1 MEPAATTTYDT
12 RQFKAG
18 NSYAVRLSSGA
29 AYPPDTMLT
38 VTRIGQRTIIEPRE
52 ETLEAFGNWLL
63 SLPRSVKIE
72 RMEMDYDPEE
82 KWHDQN

>member
-1 MEPAATTTYDT
+1 MEPAAATIYDT

-38 VTRIGQRTIIEPRE
+38 VTRIGQRTIIEPKDDSMDGFIE
-52 ETLEAFGNWLL
+52 LL
-63 SLPRSVKIE
+63 KKAHTAGTWTRQPTEGRI
-72 RMEMDYDPEE
+72 PE
-82 KWHDQN
+82 DFA

>member
-1 MEPAATTTYDT
+1 MEP
-12 RQFKAG
+12 
-18 NSYAVRLSSGA
+18 
-29 AYPPDTMLT
+29 
-38 VTRIGQRTIIEPRE
+38 EE

-82 KWHDQN
+82 NWAQPEDDKTP

>member
-1 MEPAATTTYDT
+1 MEPAAAITYDT

-38 VTRIGQRTIIEPRE
+38 VTRIGERTIIEPRDDSMDGFIE
-52 ETLEAFGNWLL
+52 LLREAHAAGTWSRQETEGRISEDFA
-63 SLPRSVKIE
+63 
-72 RMEMDYDPEE
+72 
-82 KWHDQN
+82 

>member
-1 MEPAATTTYDT
+1 MEPTAATTYDT

-38 VTRIGQRTIIEPRE
+38 VTRIGQRTIIEPKDDSMDGFIE
-52 ETLEAFGNWLL
+52 LL
-63 SLPRSVKIE
+63 RKAHASGTWTRQPTEGRI
-72 RMEMDYDPEE
+72 PE
-82 KWHDQN
+82 DFA